1 MIMTEK
7 DKQEVSDL
15 IKQAKEGKQI
25 AFSKLYERYKKN
37 IYITIIKIVKN
48 KDVADDL
55 LSITFVKAFTKLDS
69 FVDNISFEL
78 WLKTIAINSSIDYI
92 RHTKKES
99 NLYWIDDDENCKIQ
113 LGSTADY
120 SPEEDYIFK
129 ETDSKLSE
137 AFSRLRYK
145 YRRILE
151 LRTVQNLS
159 YKEIAEQMGLNE
171 SQVKSWLNK
180 AREKLKELLN

>member
-129 ETDSKLSE
+129 ETDSKLSK
-137 AFSRLRYK
+137 ACVIGFTFSIFG
-145 YRRILE
+145 IL
-151 LRTVQNLS
+151 LIISIVLSIISNSSKTILFSSSVRPINNLS
-159 YKEIAEQMGLNE
+159 A
-171 SQVKSWLNK
+171 
-180 AREKLKELLN
+180 